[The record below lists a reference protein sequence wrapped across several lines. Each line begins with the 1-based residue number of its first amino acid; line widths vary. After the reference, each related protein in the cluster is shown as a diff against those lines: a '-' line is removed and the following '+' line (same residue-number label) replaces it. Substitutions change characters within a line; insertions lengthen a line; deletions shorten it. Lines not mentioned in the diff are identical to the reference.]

1 MSVRG
6 EHVGF
11 EMPEVDY
18 SGVDACRCG
27 GSMTAMSTATKEK
40 LYISTSAVSA
50 VDKRQKFCY
59 NRIVANEERCP
70 SGLWSWS

>member
-1 MSVRG
+1 
-6 EHVGF
+6 
-11 EMPEVDY
+11 
-18 SGVDACRCG
+18 
-27 GSMTAMSTATKEK
+27 MTAMSTATKEK

-70 SGLWSWS
+70 SGLWSWSRKPVMPQGTGGSNPSLSASFLTVY

>member
-1 MSVRG
+1 
-6 EHVGF
+6 
-11 EMPEVDY
+11 
-18 SGVDACRCG
+18 
-27 GSMTAMSTATKEK
+27 MTAMNTATKEK